1 MSTNIIRGNINRIF
15 LVQKAYDPA
24 SIAAATSANNATTL
38 NVPGARVGDFV
49 IAFKPTTTAG
59 TVVCDARVSAA
70 DTVQVVLGNFTAGAL
85 DPGSETWTFLFIRP
99 DVATLPG
106 DAL

>member
-1 MSTNIIRGNINRIF
+1 MSTNIVRGNVNRLI
-15 LVQKAYDPA
+15 LVQKTYDPA
-24 SIAAATSANNATTL
+24 AIAAATSANNSVTL
-38 NVPGARVGDFV
+38 NVPGARTGDFV

-70 DTVQVVLGNFTAGAL
+70 DTVQVTLGNFTAGSL
-85 DPGSETWTFLFIRP
+85 DPGSETWTFLLIRP
-99 DVATLPG
+99 DVSTFPG